1 LAIEVDAADLE
12 AGDWRSKLTPAHVLG
27 SLTAWCAQYELPVRL
42 AGDHDAAGRFVERF
56 LYQAA
61 REHAGIVD
69 PYEQHHKRPL
79 SEHVPDW
86 HAALLAKG
94 NTTQHADDA
103 GRVLDFHAFRHTFI
117 TNLTRGGVH
126 PKDAQ
131 TLARHSTIALTMDR
145 YAHTAR
151 GSVAK
156 ALDALPDLSA
166 PTAERERRRAT
177 GTYASKGVSNVCQ
190 KTLREGGK
198 PSATDRTGV
207 SRTAR
212 PNKQKTPGK
221 SGFSASHSRFSSQA
235 AVGFEP
241 TNNGFAIRPL
251 GPLGYAADTGGRRL
265 KPAGSRLADRRRDT
279 PLDDPRRAAYL

>member
-1 LAIEVDAADLE
+1 MAIEVDAADLE

-190 KTLREGGK
+190 KTLREGGVNR
-198 PSATDRTGV
+198 PQ
-207 SRTAR
+207 RTAR
-212 PNKQKTPGK
+212 VSAVRHALTSKKPRENRGFLRPTRVFHHRRRWDSNPRITDLQSVPLVHLGTPPTPG
-221 SGFSASHSRFSSQA
+221 GD
-235 AVGFEP
+235 G
-241 TNNGFAIRPL
+241 
-251 GPLGYAADTGGRRL
+251 
-265 KPAGSRLADRRRDT
+265 
-279 PLDDPRRAAYL
+279 